1 MNTQSILYRTLHR
14 ALSYKRPHA
23 TDTTD
28 RFTFWLTE
36 QLPADA
42 DWYFDTVGNLHVD
55 MRQDDSNTTLFTAHV
70 DTVHRTE
77 GINKI
82 DMTDTHWFAMD
93 DVLGA
98 DDGAGVAML
107 MHLLCGGVPAYYLFT
122 QGEECGGIGAT
133 YVADNYE
140 YLLMQF
146 DRAIAFD
153 RRGIDSVITHQGRG
167 RCCSDVFGNALAAAL
182 GAHNDNLMHLTDD
195 TGVYTDTA
203 EFISVIPE
211 CTNIS
216 IGYYKEH
223 TVTEHLDL
231 VYFQQLA
238 DAVLR
243 VEWDKLPTERDP
255 SVIEDKWGAWDNSY
269 YSSMYPNYGYTT
281 FSRMPDSTTINN
293 PLVDYRVEELYD
305 ALIDAQYGCFKLL
318 TTLIAETVYP
328 DDPFMATTHIKQRYI
343 SPELI
348 DDAIRN
354 IDIVDPD
361 TILFDLFDAAYAA

>member
-1 MNTQSILYRTLHR
+1 MNKQSILFRTLHR
-14 ALSYKRPHA
+14 ALSYKRPHN
-23 TDTTD
+23 TDMTD

-36 QLPADA
+36 QLPAHA

-55 MRQDDSNTTLFTAHV
+55 MRSDYAHTTLFTAHV
-70 DTVHRTE
+70 DTVHRVE
-77 GINKI
+77 GKNHIR
-82 DMTDTHWFAMD
+82 MTDTHWHASG

-122 QGEECGGIGAT
+122 QGEECGGIGASH
-133 YVADNYE
+133 VADQYE

-167 RCCSDVFGNALAAAL
+167 RCCSDAFGNALAIAL

-195 TGVYTDTA
+195 TGIYTDTA
-203 EFISVIPE
+203 EFIEVIPE

-216 IGYYKEH
+216 VGYAKEH
-223 TVTEHLDL
+223 TQDESLDL

-238 DAVLR
+238 DAVLL

-255 SVIEDKWGAWDNSY
+255 SVIESKWGNYDWTESY
-269 YSSMYPNYGYTT
+269 GYGYTT
-281 FSRMPDSTTINN
+281 FARMPDQATINN
-293 PLVDYRVEELYD
+293 PLVDYRREELYD
-305 ALIDAQYGCFKLL
+305 ALIDAQYGCYKLL
-318 TTLIAETVYP
+318 TTLIAEAVYP
-328 DDPFMATTHIKQRYI
+328 DDPHMAMTHIKQRYI
-343 SPELI
+343 CPDMIEH
-348 DDAIRN
+348 AIRV
-354 IDIVDPD
+354 IDEYDVD
-361 TILFDLFDAAYAA
+361 TILFDLFDAAYAM